1 LTNRFYC
8 GILYL
13 TVEIPQYYYLTKGEK
28 YMYWFLIVGIVGLIA
43 NANSWF
49 VVPDIAIYI
58 CFGLSLFMF
67 IVRFITTITVNEKLK
82 RW

>member
-1 LTNRFYC
+1 
-8 GILYL
+8 
-13 TVEIPQYYYLTKGEK
+13 
-28 YMYWFLIVGIVGLIA
+28 MYWFLIVGIVGLIA

-67 IVRFITTITVNEKLK
+67 IVRFITTITINEKLK